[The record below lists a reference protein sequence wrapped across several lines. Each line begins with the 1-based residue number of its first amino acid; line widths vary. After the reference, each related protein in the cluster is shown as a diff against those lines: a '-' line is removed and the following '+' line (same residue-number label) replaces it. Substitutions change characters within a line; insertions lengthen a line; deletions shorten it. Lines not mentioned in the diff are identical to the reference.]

1 IFGSEVY
8 FVKNRF
14 EKDNTNAHLLIM
26 ARNEEGRKE
35 ITSIISES
43 NKTGFYFKP
52 RIDEELLFSLTP
64 ENVLVTTACL
74 ASPIRKYGLEY
85 AEYFIP
91 KCRDY
96 FGDSFFLEVQPHTMT
111 DQVEFNQQL
120 KIYRNQFNVPFILGI
135 DSHYIYPQDAK
146 KRTLFL
152 Q

>member
-1 IFGSEVY
+1 
-8 FVKNRF
+8 
-14 EKDNTNAHLLIM
+14 
-26 ARNEEGRKE
+26 
-35 ITSIISES
+35 
-43 NKTGFYFKP
+43 FYFKP

-111 DQVEFNQQL
+111 DQVEFNQQM
-120 KIYRNQFNVPFILGI
+120 KIYRNQFNVSFMLGI

-152 Q
+152 QGKDMHYPEEEGMIIDFPTTKDVVDRFKNQGVLSEDE